1 LQSCQILFFYTR
13 FSFEKQPIKSIPLD
27 STNTK
32 VMKLILLLAV
42 LPLLFANA
50 CGVSSSKGSP
60 GETVEKAYNCIGTE
74 PFWNV
79 KIEKAGI
86 TYHRMGEEPEV
97 FPYQAAKKQGAGS
110 VYETT
115 VKGRRLVVAITP
127 GECSDGMSDTS
138 YPYSVQVEID
148 GETLRG
154 CAFLLGQNPMRE
166 GK

>member
-1 LQSCQILFFYTR
+1 
-13 FSFEKQPIKSIPLD
+13 
-27 STNTK
+27 
-32 VMKLILLLAV
+32 MKLIIVLAI
-42 LPLLFANA
+42 LPFLFANG
-50 CGVSSSKGSP
+50 CGASGPKGSLND
-60 GETVEKAYNCIGTE
+60 TVEKGYNCIGTE

-79 KIEKAGI
+79 KVEKAGI
-86 TYHRMGEEPEV
+86 TYHRMGEEPVV

-127 GECSDGMSDTS
+127 GECSDGMSDNT
-138 YPYSVQVEID
+138 YPYSVQADID

-154 CAFLLGQNPMRE
+154 CAFLLGQNPMKE